1 MKRIA
6 STRVLRNTRIFKR
19 SWYLSRPF
27 ETNFAYS
34 LRDIR
39 VGRSPHM
46 DGDGDREGTAG
57 DTDVGCRWCRAHLP
71 ATTRAALC
79 GRSPACI
86 RPVSRPQG
94 PPNRSRA
101 PEEMPELRAAISQ
114 AALLRKSSPDSGA
127 GCAGSDVLS
136 DVQDDRRSGTYRG
149 PACINRAQVESARF
163 LGVNFRTCRL
173 LLDIA
178 LGLVP
183 SQSISREV
191 CKLSCLCALC
201 TLRCPHIQTFM
212 TVSPVCRCVR
222 VRESTSR
229 RHRPPPFRPA
239 ISQ

>member
-1 MKRIA
+1 MQVVPCSPA
-6 STRVLRNTRIFKR
+6 GHDPCGALRSKSGVHQTCFAAAGTAK
-19 SWYLSRPF
+19 PF
-27 ETNFAYS
+27 ESAG
-34 LRDIR
+34 RD
-39 VGRSPHM
+39 
-46 DGDGDREGTAG
+46 
-57 DTDVGCRWCRAHLP
+57 
-71 ATTRAALC
+71 AA
-79 GRSPACI
+79 A
-86 RPVSRPQG
+86 
-94 PPNRSRA
+94 A
-101 PEEMPELRAAISQ
+101 LRAAISQ

-127 GCAGSDVLS
+127 GCAGSDLLS

-149 PACINRAQVESARF
+149 PACTNRSQVESARY

>member
-1 MKRIA
+1 MSPPLPFHWWDLLKRIA

-101 PEEMPELRAAISQ
+101 PGEMPQLRCALRSLRRRSCAR
-114 AALLRKSSPDSGA
+114 ALLTA
-127 GCAGSDVLS
+127 VLV
-136 DVQDDRRSGTYRG
+136 VQVVTYCPTSRTIGDREHT
-149 PACINRAQVESARF
+149 AVQRAQIVLR
-163 LGVNFRTCRL
+163 
-173 LLDIA
+173 
-178 LGLVP
+178 
-183 SQSISREV
+183 SRAPG
-191 CKLSCLCALC
+191 S
-201 TLRCPHIQTFM
+201 
-212 TVSPVCRCVR
+212 SG
-222 VRESTSR
+222 
-229 RHRPPPFRPA
+229 
-239 ISQ
+239 